1 MQEPP
6 KDYDKD
12 IELHESEWAK
22 EGKKQPIFGPGAG
35 WFFQVVLPVL
45 VIGVVLSQVAKFIWR
60 ALLGY

>member
-35 WFFQVVLPVL
+35 WFFQVTLPT
-45 VIGVVLSQVAKFIWR
+45 IIFAVVFGYIVKFIVYD
-60 ALLGY
+60 LLG